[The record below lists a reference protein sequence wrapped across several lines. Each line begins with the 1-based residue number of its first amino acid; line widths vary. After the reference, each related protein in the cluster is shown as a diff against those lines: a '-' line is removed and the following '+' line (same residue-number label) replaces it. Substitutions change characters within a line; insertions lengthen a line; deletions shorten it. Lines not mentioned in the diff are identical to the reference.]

1 MKEKI
6 SDFLESGT
14 NVILSLILIG
24 LVIAGISI
32 ARSYFTRGMD
42 EASKTSDSALETVY
56 TKYEGS
62 VKGAQVQSAIKE
74 FAGDENIW
82 VSYVSAGGSTQS
94 VNYADGSTTLND
106 TVLRKMNKKT
116 DVAYYINPNTSYY
129 GEIVRGDQGIVGIRF
144 TVE

>member
-62 VKGAQVQSAIKE
+62 VKGRRCKVPSRNSLAMKISGFLMCQPA
-74 FAGDENIW
+74 APRN
-82 VSYVSAGGSTQS
+82 
-94 VNYADGSTTLND
+94 L
-106 TVLRKMNKKT
+106 
-116 DVAYYINPNTSYY
+116 
-129 GEIVRGDQGIVGIRF
+129 
-144 TVE
+144 